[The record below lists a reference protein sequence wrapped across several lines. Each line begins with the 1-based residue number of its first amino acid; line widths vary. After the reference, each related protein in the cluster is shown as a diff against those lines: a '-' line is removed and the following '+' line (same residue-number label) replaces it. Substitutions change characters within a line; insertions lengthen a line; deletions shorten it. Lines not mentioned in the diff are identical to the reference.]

1 MKEIS
6 MIFAIILNQLIS
18 PLKITLIGVSMGE
31 KGFRYVGKPI
41 PRFDVDKVY
50 GGALFA
56 SDIELPGMLYIKLV
70 SAPYAHAR
78 IKRIDYS
85 EALKIPGVVA
95 IFTGED
101 FPYKVGIYAADRDV
115 LAREK
120 ILYYGH
126 PFAAVV
132 AESLDI
138 AEKAAEH
145 IDIEVE
151 PLPAVFTIEEALAPG
166 APVIHERLGEY
177 RRAPFINPVPG
188 SNIANRV
195 KLRKGDAVKAM
206 EEADVVV
213 EETYR
218 SDPQSHAYMETWAG
232 AARVRSDGTI
242 EVWSSHQSPFAV
254 RNLLAMSLSI
264 PVSRIV
270 VHHLYTGGGF
280 GGKAGLLLE
289 HIPVLIS
296 MKLGGRPVYLSLNR
310 EENFYYMAQKP
321 GFMFKMRTGASRDG
335 KLVAHIGEYYLDAGA
350 YADYTVNVIRSSTF
364 MATGPYEIPHISVDG
379 YAVYTNKVPTTA
391 FRGFGV
397 LELTSAFEQQMDILA
412 EKLGI
417 DPIEFR
423 LINTLKPGSSI
434 TPTQEILAE
443 DAGDPAGVIRRAA
456 KLIEYHKPPE
466 KPGEP
471 WKVRGKGIAAA
482 WKGPVQ
488 PPNAASSAIVK
499 LNEDGSVDVL
509 VGTGEFGQGTIVA
522 LAQIV
527 SEELGIPI
535 EKVRISPHRSTDLVP
550 YTWQTVGS
558 RGLFS
563 DGQALLRAIQDL
575 KEQIREVAA
584 RAFNVFKDEIEIK
597 DGKACVAGKPK
608 ECLSLEQIALG
619 YTFPNGETIHGPLI
633 GRGSHVPSGTTYLDP
648 ETGKGSPKPFVT
660 FVAGGVEV
668 EVDLITMQVRVLKAA
683 FVADTPF
690 INPGLVAGQI
700 YGGVLMGIG
709 LALKEAISFDETGA
723 LRNPSFLEYWLPRVE
738 DMPPEIVFD
747 SLGVPQR
754 NAPYGAKGVGEL
766 TALPWHAAIANAI
779 YRAIGVRV
787 REYPITPERLL
798 KAIKEQRPELL
809 EMLRKSMIG

>member
-1 MKEIS
+1 M
-6 MIFAIILNQLIS
+6 S
-18 PLKITLIGVSMGE
+18 PE
-31 KGFRYVGKPI
+31 FRYIGQPVK
-41 PRFDVDKVY
+41 RFDVDKIY

-56 SDIELPGMLYIKLV
+56 SDIELPGMLWIKLV

-78 IKRIDYS
+78 IKRIDCS

-95 IFTGED
+95 VFTGED

-115 LAREK
+115 LARGK
-120 ILYYGH
+120 VLYYGH
-126 PFAAVV
+126 PIAAIV

-138 AEKAAEH
+138 AERAAEA
-145 IDIEVE
+145 IDAEFE
-151 PLPAVFTIEEALAPG
+151 PLPAVLSIEEALSSG

-188 SNIANRV
+188 TNIANRV
-195 KLRKGDAVKAM
+195 KLRKGDAQKAIN
-206 EEADVVV
+206 EADVIV
-213 EETYR
+213 EEIYR
-218 SDPQSHAYMETWAG
+218 SDPQSHAYMETWVG
-232 AARVRSDGTI
+232 AATVRTDGTV

-254 RNLLAMSLSI
+254 RNLLAMSLGL
-264 PVSRIV
+264 PVSRVV

-296 MKLGGRPVYLSLNR
+296 MKLGGRPVFLQLNR

-321 GFMFKMRTGASRDG
+321 GFLFKMKTGATKDG
-335 KLVAHIGEYYLDAGA
+335 MLLSHIGEYYLDAGA

-364 MATGPYEIPHISVDG
+364 MATGPYEIPHIHVDG

-391 FRGFGV
+391 FRGFGI
-397 LELTSAFEQQMDILA
+397 LELTASFEQQMDILA

-417 DPIEFR
+417 DPVEFR
-423 LINTLKPGSSI
+423 LKNALRPGVSI
-434 TPTQEILAE
+434 TPTQEVLAE
-443 DAGDPAGVIRRAA
+443 DAGDPAGVIRKAA
-456 KLIEYHKPPE
+456 ELIGYNAPPQRS
-466 KPGEP
+466 GEP

-527 SEELGIPI
+527 AEELGIPV

-558 RGLFS
+558 RGLYS
-563 DGQALLRAIQDL
+563 DGQALVRALQDL
-575 KEQIREVAA
+575 KDQVKEVAA
-584 RAFNVFKDEIEIK
+584 RAFNVFKDEVEIR
-597 DGKACVAGKPK
+597 DGKACVAGKHS
-608 ECLSLEQIALG
+608 ECIPLERLALG
-619 YTFPNGETIHGPLI
+619 YTFPSGETIHGPII
-633 GRGSHVPSGTTYLDP
+633 GRGSHVPSGTSYLDP
-648 ETGKGSPKPFVT
+648 ETGKGNPKPFVT

-668 EVDLITMQVRVLKAA
+668 EIDLVTMQVRVLRAVLVTDA
-683 FVADTPF
+683 RI
-690 INPGLVAGQI
+690 INPGLAEGQA
-700 YGGVLMGIG
+700 YGGILMGIG
-709 LALKEAISFDETGA
+709 LALKETISFDEIGA
-723 LRNPSFLEYWLPRVE
+723 LRNPSFLEYRLPRVE
-738 DMPPEIVFD
+738 DMPVEMVFE
-747 SLGVPQR
+747 SLNVPQR
-754 NAPYGAKGVGEL
+754 SAPYGAKGIGEL
-766 TALPWHAAIANAI
+766 TALPWQAAIANAI

-787 REYPITPERLL
+787 KEYPITPERLL
-798 KAIKEQRPELL
+798 KAVKEQRPDILTE
-809 EMLRKSMIG
+809 LRKIMVGV

>member
-1 MKEIS
+1 M
-6 MIFAIILNQLIS
+6 
-18 PLKITLIGVSMGE
+18 VE
-31 KGFRYVGKPI
+31 KGYRYVGRPVQ
-41 PRFDVDKVY
+41 RFDVDKVY
-50 GGALFA
+50 GGAVFA
-56 SDIELPGMLYIKLV
+56 SDLEIPGMLYIKLV

-78 IKRIDYS
+78 IKRIDFS
-85 EALKIPGVVA
+85 EALKVPGVVA
-95 IFTGED
+95 VFTGSD

-115 LAREK
+115 LARGK

-132 AESLDI
+132 AEDLDI
-138 AEKAAEH
+138 AERAAEL
-145 IDIEVE
+145 IDLDVE

-166 APVIHERLGEY
+166 APVIHEGLGGY
-177 RRAPFINPVPG
+177 RRASFINPVPG

-195 KLRKGDAVKAM
+195 KLRKGDAYKAM

-232 AARVRSDGTI
+232 AAMVRSDGTI

-254 RNLLAMSLSI
+254 RNLLAMSLNI

-270 VHHLYTGGGF
+270 VHHVYTGGGF

-321 GFMFKMRTGASRDG
+321 GFLFKMRTGASKDG
-335 KLVAHIGEYYLDAGA
+335 RLVAHIGEYYLDAGA
-350 YADYTVNVIRSSTF
+350 YADYTVNVIRSSAF

-397 LELTSAFEQQMDILA
+397 LELTSSFEQQMDILA
-412 EKLGI
+412 EKLGL
-417 DPIEFR
+417 DPVELR
-423 LINTLKPGSSI
+423 LKNALKPGSST
-434 TPTQEILAE
+434 TPTQEVLAE
-443 DAGDPAGVIRRAA
+443 DAGDPAGVIKRVAE
-456 KLIEYHKPPE
+456 LIEYHKPPE
-466 KPGEP
+466 RPSEP
-471 WKVRGKGIAAA
+471 WRVRGRGLAAA

-509 VGTGEFGQGTIVA
+509 VGTGEFGQGTITA

-527 SEELGIPI
+527 AEELGIPV

-563 DGQALLRAIQDL
+563 DGQALLRALQDL

-584 RAFNVFKDEIEIK
+584 RAFNVFKDEIEIR
-597 DGKACVAGKPK
+597 DGRACVAGKPR

-619 YTFPNGETIHGPLI
+619 YTFPSGETIHGPLI

-648 ETGKGSPKPFVT
+648 ETGRGNPKPFVT

-668 EVDLITMQVRVLKAA
+668 EVDLITMEVRVLKAA
-683 FVADTPF
+683 FVCDTP
-690 INPGLVAGQI
+690 IVNPGLAAGQI
-700 YGGVLMGIG
+700 YGGLLMGIG
-709 LALKEAISFDETGA
+709 LALKEAIEFDETGA
-723 LRNPSFLEYWLPRVE
+723 LRNPSFLEYRLPRVE
-738 DMPPEIVFD
+738 DTPPEIISE

-754 NAPYGAKGVGEL
+754 NAPYGAKGLGEL
-766 TALPWHAAIANAI
+766 TALPWQAAIANAI

-787 REYPITPERLL
+787 KEYPITRERLL
-798 KAIKEQRPELL
+798 KAVMEQRPELL
-809 EMLRKSMIG
+809 EMLRKTLVG